1 MQWENSASM
10 QSLRT
15 PGKEELSDLTVE
27 VDELTNNDFLLTDNG
42 IVDEG
47 GRFEVQK
54 IDDYADGASAPEELV
69 GVHFVVCLQNKN
81 PFRLFVNVL
90 GTALTLIN
98 CGGGEPCLLEPDGI
112 LDTLYGLE
120 NIKRINDDFDEI
132 WKNLNGGAKA
142 VAKFAGAAQ
151 ELGFLD
157 SYDVFNSLFT
167 VTGNGF
173 DVSGEGDL
181 PDSTIL
187 PIFRWATMSNGLFSS
202 KPSDNSDSSDHVGD
216 LVDNRWSK

>member
-1 MQWENSASM
+1 M
-10 QSLRT
+10 
-15 PGKEELSDLTVE
+15 
-27 VDELTNNDFLLTDNG
+27 
-42 IVDEG
+42 
-47 GRFEVQK
+47 
-54 IDDYADGASAPEELV
+54 
-69 GVHFVVCLQNKN
+69 
-81 PFRLFVNVL
+81 
-90 GTALTLIN
+90 
-98 CGGGEPCLLEPDGI
+98 LEPDGI

-120 NIKRINDDFDEI
+120 NIKRINDDVDQI

-142 VAKFAGAAQ
+142 VAKFAGATQ

-157 SYDVFNSLFT
+157 SNDIFNSVFT

-202 KPSDNSDSSDHVGD
+202 KPSDNSDSLDHMVTWLITDGPSKGSYALGWEDLPGLGDQDYQD
-216 LVDNRWSK
+216 LVVEITNAIPED